1 MKTGNYKTGNKIPTN
16 KCSNIH
22 DSSVTENRQWEMTFC
37 TSASENLSIV
47 RRQVHTCTGGL
58 TIVRRQVHT
67 RTGGLSNVRRQVHT
81 CTAGL
86 TIVRRQVHTRTAGLQ
101 FAKEEKSS
109 INTSL
114 L

>member
-1 MKTGNYKTGNKIPTN
+1 MKTGNYKTGNEMPTN

-47 RRQVHTCTGGL
+47 RRQVHT
-58 TIVRRQVHT
+58 
-67 RTGGLSNVRRQVHT
+67 RTG
-81 CTAGL
+81 
-86 TIVRRQVHTRTAGLQ
+86 GLQ